1 MRKLVID
8 MKKRWAKGL
17 ITGLVMIFIILTI
30 VFIVK
35 SVRDSKIEIRCPDTI
50 VVELEVILM
59 NQLLRQQLRNIY
71 LMRRTKQILKSKEM

>member
-50 VVELEVILM
+50 VVEYGSD
-59 NQLLRQQLRNIY
+59 IY

>member
-35 SVRDSKIEIRCPDTI
+35 SVRDSKIEIRCP
-50 VVELEVILM
+50 IL
-59 NQLLRQQLRNIY
+59 
-71 LMRRTKQILKSKEM
+71 

>member
-50 VVELEVILM
+50 VVEYGSDFDESEIGRAHV
-59 NQLLRQQLRNIY
+59 
-71 LMRRTKQILKSKEM
+71 